1 MAYSTAVYGVFSQIL
16 DEIYEGQDK
25 KREKANTWVVGI
37 GTVITA
43 LISAATFLIQS
54 GAEGLPTWLAP
65 AVAILGMVGT
75 LFGVSKTKNGV
86 TPSLKQQIEDK
97 IASMIDAQEGPPT
110 RPHVPEPT
118 PPTTT
123 FAEQEGG
130 STAVD
135 ETGKIADNLDAI
147 AKRLAARGE

>member
-1 MAYSTAVYGVFSQIL
+1 MAYSNAVYGVFSQIL

-97 IASMIDAQEGPPT
+97 IASMIDAQEGPST
-110 RPHVPEPT
+110 RPHVPEPA
-118 PPTTT
+118 PPTV
-123 FAEQEGG
+123 QGG
-130 STAVD
+130 EADGSSAMRGTEALAD
-135 ETGKIADNLDAI
+135 ELDSL
-147 AKRLAARGE
+147 AKRLASRHE